1 MQKEETV
8 FLKWQTRFGT
18 EKACVNYLLEERWGD
33 GFICAKCGH
42 DQSYFVVVRK
52 TQQCRSC
59 RHQTSVT
66 AGTLFH
72 STNLPLRKW
81 FCAIFLIVSDKG
93 GISAVRLSKYLDVSW
108 LTARSMLRKIR
119 TAMGNRDGL
128 YQLTRLVEVDD
139 ALVGGKRSGKRG
151 RGAEGKT
158 PVLIGCEN
166 RGKKAG
172 FIAMESVTGITHE
185 TVGHF
190 SKRHL
195 STDSMIR
202 SDALPALNR
211 LGENHRHE
219 ARVTPAEKVD
229 EWLPWVHIVISNMK
243 RFLLG
248 TFHGVSETHLQEYLN
263 EFCYRFNRRQWEPQ
277 LPNRL
282 LSLCVQHVPVLIHA
296 ENC

>member
-1 MQKEETV
+1 MQKEEAV
-8 FLKWQTRFGT
+8 FLKWQIRFGT
-18 EKACVNYLLEERWGD
+18 EEACVKYLLEERWGN

-42 DQSYFVVVRK
+42 DQAYFVAVRR

-72 STNLPLRKW
+72 STNLPLTKW
-81 FCAIFLIVSDKG
+81 FWAIFLVVSDKG

-119 TAMGNRDGL
+119 TAMGNRDGF
-128 YQLTRLVEVDD
+128 YRLTRLVEVDD
-139 ALVGGKRSGKRG
+139 AWVGGKRSGKRG

-172 FIAMESVTGITHE
+172 FIAMESVAGITHE
-185 TVGHF
+185 TVGYF

-195 STDSMIR
+195 GMDSIIR

-211 LGENHRHE
+211 LGEKHRHE

-248 TFHGVSETHLQEYLN
+248 TYHGVSAIHLQEYLN

-282 LSLCVQHVPVLIHA
+282 LSLCVQHTPVLKQA
-296 ENC
+296 VNC